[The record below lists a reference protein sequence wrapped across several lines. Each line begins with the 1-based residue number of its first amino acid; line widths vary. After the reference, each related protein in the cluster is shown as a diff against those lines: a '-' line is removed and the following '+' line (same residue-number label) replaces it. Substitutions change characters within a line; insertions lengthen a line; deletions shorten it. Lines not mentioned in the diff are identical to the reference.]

1 MLIYDQR
8 NFDLHLTQLNCAI
21 ANWATI
27 MRIICRPIQM
37 LLAFAT
43 GRLLI
48 LIPEVPLSGNIAL
61 WKLSVNL
68 LYMLKCFLNLYSVF
82 QGGLSPFILQYEL

>member
-21 ANWATI
+21 ANWTTI
-27 MRIICRPIQM
+27 IRIICRPTQM

-61 WKLSVNL
+61 
-68 LYMLKCFLNLYSVF
+68 
-82 QGGLSPFILQYEL
+82 

>member
-21 ANWATI
+21 GNWTTI
-27 MRIICRPIQM
+27 IRIICRPTQI

-43 GRLLI
+43 ERPLI
-48 LIPEVPLSGNIAL
+48 LIP
-61 WKLSVNL
+61 
-68 LYMLKCFLNLYSVF
+68 
-82 QGGLSPFILQYEL
+82 